1 MTTTAAPVVRGHG
14 SDEYVREA
22 RARYDQER
30 LELRARRIF
39 AAWGLLVG
47 TAALATAILLD
58 QGPALSL
65 WRVAFFAALYALVS
79 RVEFE
84 VGNGAAI
91 PTQLVLVP
99 MLFELPLGVVPA
111 TVAAAVLLRTVGDRP
126 SPLRDLARIP
136 VLISNAAHTFGPV
149 LVLAA
154 FNGVPL
160 RWSAWPVYVLALA
173 AQFAF
178 DFLNG
183 LVNAYANRIPLR
195 SLLAFVAVVYEVD
208 VALAPVGL
216 ALAFATRDHTLLVAI
231 VLPLVWLLRTFARER
246 QQRIDNALEL
256 SDAYRGTAF
265 LLGDVVEADDAYTGS
280 HSRHVVE
287 LVLGVAD
294 VLGLSGDDRRDAEF
308 VALLHDVGKIRVPSE
323 IINKPGAL
331 TAEERAVIERH
342 TVDGEKM
349 LEQVGGLLGHVGRL
363 VRSCHEHW
371 DGAGY
376 PDRLAGEEIPL
387 IARIVCACDAF
398 SAMTTD
404 RPYRAAMP
412 LEEALTEL
420 DKCAGTQFDPDVARA
435 LATVI
440 RETEL
445 HEFAAAGSA
454 AGGVPAG
461 TA

>member
-1 MTTTAAPVVRGHG
+1 VTTTAAPVVRGQT
-14 SDEYVREA
+14 SDEFVREA
-22 RARYDQER
+22 RARYDRAR

-39 AAWGLLVG
+39 VAWGLLVG
-47 TAALATAILLD
+47 TGALAAAVLLD
-58 QGPALSL
+58 QGPAFSL

-84 VGNGAAI
+84 VGSGAAI

-99 MLFELPLGVVPA
+99 MLFELPLGIVPA
-111 TVAAAVLLRTVGDRP
+111 TVAAGVLLRTIGDRP

-136 VLISNAAHTFGPV
+136 VLVSNAAHTFGPV

-154 FNGVPL
+154 FDGLPL
-160 RWSAWPVYVLALA
+160 RWSAWPVYIAALL

-183 LVNAYANRIPLR
+183 VVNAYANRVPFR

-208 VALAPVGL
+208 IALAPIGL
-216 ALAFATRDHTLLVAI
+216 ALAFATQDHTALVAI

-287 LVLGVAD
+287 LVLSVAD
-294 VLGLSGDDRRDAEF
+294 EVGLAASDRRDAEF
-308 VALLHDVGKIRVPSE
+308 VALLHDVGKIRVPAE
-323 IINKPGAL
+323 IINKPGPL
-331 TAEERAVIERH
+331 TPDERAVIEQH
-342 TVDGEKM
+342 TIEGERM
-349 LEQVGGLLGHVGRL
+349 LEQVGGLLGHIGRL
-363 VRSCHEHW
+363 VRSCHEHF

-376 PDRLAGEEIPL
+376 PDGLAGDEIPL

-404 RPYRAAMP
+404 RPYRAARTHA
-412 LEEALTEL
+412 EALAEL
-420 DKCAGTQFDPDVARA
+420 RRCSGSQFDPRVVDAIVSVAC
-435 LATVI
+435 
-440 RETEL
+440 
-445 HEFAAAGSA
+445 
-454 AGGVPAG
+454 
-461 TA
+461 

>member
-1 MTTTAAPVVRGHG
+1 MTTTAAPVVRGQT
-14 SDEYVREA
+14 SDEFVREA
-22 RARYDQER
+22 RARYDRAR

-39 AAWGLLVG
+39 VGWGLLVG
-47 TAALATAILLD
+47 TGALAAAVFLD
-58 QGPALSL
+58 QGPAFSL

-84 VGNGAAI
+84 VGSGAAI

-99 MLFELPLGVVPA
+99 MLFALPLGVVPA
-111 TVAAAVLLRTVGDRP
+111 TVAAGVLLRTIGDRP

-136 VLISNAAHTFGPV
+136 VLVANAAHTFGPV

-154 FNGVPL
+154 FDGLPL
-160 RWSAWPVYVLALA
+160 RWSAWPVYVAALL

-183 LVNAYANRIPLR
+183 VVNAYANRVPFR

-216 ALAFATRDHTLLVAI
+216 ALAFATQDHTALVAI

-256 SDAYRGTAF
+256 SGAYRGTAF

-294 VLGLSGDDRRDAEF
+294 EVGLDANDRRDAEF
-308 VALLHDVGKIRVPSE
+308 VALLHDVGKIRVPAE
-323 IINKPGAL
+323 IINKPGPL
-331 TAEERAVIERH
+331 TPAERAVIEQH
-342 TVDGEKM
+342 TIEGERM
-349 LEQVGGLLGHVGRL
+349 LEQVGGLLGHIGHL
-363 VRSCHEHW
+363 VRSCHEHF

-376 PDRLAGEEIPL
+376 PDGLSGGEIPL

-404 RPYRAAMP
+404 RPYRAA
-412 LEEALTEL
+412 LTHAEALAEL
-420 DKCAGTQFDPDVARA
+420 QRCSGSQFDPCVVDAIVSVA
-435 LATVI
+435 
-440 RETEL
+440 
-445 HEFAAAGSA
+445 G
-454 AGGVPAG
+454 
-461 TA
+461 